1 MKFLY
6 GIIIAFSMYSKI
18 PMPKIE
24 WSKERMEYVMCFFPL
39 VGVVLAVLTWASGSL
54 WFSLR
59 PGDLL
64 RAVVG
69 ACLPILVTGG
79 IHLDGFLDVVDARA
93 SWQTPERRREI
104 LKDPH
109 TGAFAIIWACVYFCA
124 YVGCIT
130 ELKLEYYL
138 PFGGVF
144 VAVRALSGLSV
155 VLFPKASETGLA
167 ATFSKGAKKT
177 AVTVSMLV
185 YLALTAAFWLY
196 VCPAGS
202 WVCIPVLAVLFLYY
216 YRVSVREFGGIT
228 GDLAGYFL
236 QLGEIGCLAA
246 LTVLSIW
253 R

>member
-39 VGVVLAVLTWASGSL
+39 VGVVLAVLTWASGIL

-104 LKDPH
+104 
-109 TGAFAIIWACVYFCA
+109 
-124 YVGCIT
+124 
-130 ELKLEYYL
+130 
-138 PFGGVF
+138 
-144 VAVRALSGLSV
+144 
-155 VLFPKASETGLA
+155 
-167 ATFSKGAKKT
+167 
-177 AVTVSMLV
+177 
-185 YLALTAAFWLY
+185 
-196 VCPAGS
+196 
-202 WVCIPVLAVLFLYY
+202 
-216 YRVSVREFGGIT
+216 
-228 GDLAGYFL
+228 
-236 QLGEIGCLAA
+236 
-246 LTVLSIW
+246 
-253 R
+253 

>member
-39 VGVVLAVLTWASGSL
+39 VGVVLAVLTWASGIL

-167 ATFSKGAKKT
+167 ATFSKGVYPGAGG
-177 AVTVSMLV
+177 AVSL
-185 YLALTAAFWLY
+185 LLPR
-196 VCPAGS
+196 VCAGVRRHHGGPGGIFPPAGGDRLS
-202 WVCIPVLAVLFLYY
+202 
-216 YRVSVREFGGIT
+216 GGADRLKYLEV
-228 GDLAGYFL
+228 G
-236 QLGEIGCLAA
+236 
-246 LTVLSIW
+246 V
-253 R
+253 

>member
-39 VGVVLAVLTWASGSL
+39 VGVVLAVLTWASGIL

-138 PFGGVF
+138 P
-144 VAVRALSGLSV
+144 S
-155 VLFPKASETGLA
+155 A
-167 ATFSKGAKKT
+167 ACSWRCGRSAACRWCCSPRLRRRGWPPRSRKGRRK
-177 AVTVSMLV
+177 
-185 YLALTAAFWLY
+185 
-196 VCPAGS
+196 P
-202 WVCIPVLAVLFLYY
+202 
-216 YRVSVREFGGIT
+216 R
-228 GDLAGYFL
+228 
-236 QLGEIGCLAA
+236 
-246 LTVLSIW
+246 
-253 R
+253 

>member
-18 PMPKIE
+18 PTPKIE

-39 VGVVLAVLTWASGSL
+39 VGVVLAVLTWASGIL

-155 VLFPKASETGLA
+155 VLFLKASETGLA
-167 ATFSKGAKKT
+167 ATFSKGRRK
-177 AVTVSMLV
+177 
-185 YLALTAAFWLY
+185 
-196 VCPAGS
+196 P
-202 WVCIPVLAVLFLYY
+202 
-216 YRVSVREFGGIT
+216 R
-228 GDLAGYFL
+228 
-236 QLGEIGCLAA
+236 
-246 LTVLSIW
+246 
-253 R
+253 